1 MAKSM
6 ATVAR
11 RRRRE
16 REAMAGGGRLGTPS
30 LAVFYDLFPQ
40 FFFLG
45 VIRGV
50 ALFLNRAAGRC
61 FELFNCCTT
70 MEEWRTWF

>member
-6 ATVAR
+6 TTVAR
-11 RRRRE
+11 RRRRRG

-40 FFFLG
+40 FFFSWSDQ
-45 VIRGV
+45 
-50 ALFLNRAAGRC
+50 RC
-61 FELFNCCTT
+61 CSLSESCSRQMF
-70 MEEWRTWF
+70 